1 MITTFLLD
9 RRSSSRICLFLVIA
23 ISFFFKLLSAKAQD
37 DLSIDLNNIEIPE
50 ARLPL
55 CFGLSDISEL
65 PALEICD
72 ALNLDLNVKA
82 RELSEQWVRTK
93 PDSPAAQFALAEVLL
108 TVEGNMPRA
117 LFHLNRAE
125 ELTGYETLE
134 KAVNSGHMPWHY
146 LTLSQLSFVHQ
157 LMGEQIKSLV
167 YLDKLNEIYGLDIE
181 SLRGW
186 PLIKLKQYDAA
197 RQSANRVLQTNDNE
211 RERARAW
218 NTLCAAELASLL
230 PIKSTSACDR
240 TIDGDENNSSRTNNF
255 DTVYLTNA
263 SEVALSLLEIEQAED
278 YLRRATQYLNPNSVA
293 DPWIYMLY
301 LSMNQGRFDEAR
313 NALDSMLLWREQQE
327 PIVSIMNRAEHFLVS
342 ASFLL
347 LAGYAEDAVK
357 LTKTALNQPDR
368 NGSYSADDEQ
378 KDAYAALLNMAAN
391 RAEYQIQLENM
402 ATMDFIGAM
411 QARLNTITLQLN
423 AWRAARRAGSLF
435 AKFEVIQNRL
445 RPYAPL
451 EVHIPEWLEPELV
464 QLIGTG
470 VMSLVM
476 EQARENGAFRLNNG
490 YYYSYRAEIAALD
503 KDYTSVLEAA
513 GNALTLLP
521 EQETLLRARISAR
534 MADAFWKIGQHEE
547 SLNSYAIA
555 LRQDPSI
562 SRRLEASIPVRL
574 DTNGSEF
581 SKQVSKYLLRS
592 PRFQEHENGFNLSVR
607 ETPDLS
613 ICLNARTGNVI
624 SCYAMSTAA
633 NQSSDWNA
641 QELTRNFHVRTF
653 GLGYD
658 ISKAQRSIL
667 LGSSVILSSLINGN
681 PNREDFLKR

>member
-181 SLRGW
+181 PLRGW

-470 VMSLVM
+470 VMSVVL
-476 EQARENGAFRLNNG
+476 EQARENGAFQLNNG

-534 MADAFWKIGQHEE
+534 MADAFWRIGQHEE
-547 SLNSYAIA
+547 SLNSYTIA

-574 DTNGSEF
+574 DANGSEF
-581 SKQVSKYLLRS
+581 SKQVAKYLLRS
-592 PRFQEHENGFNLSVR
+592 PRFHEHENGFNLSVR
-607 ETPDLS
+607 ENPDLS

-624 SCYAMSTAA
+624 SCYTMSTAA

-641 QELTRNFHVRTF
+641 QELTRNFHTRTF

-667 LGSSVILSSLINGN
+667 LGSSVILSSLINDN
-681 PNREDFLKR
+681 QNREAFLNR

>member
-1 MITTFLLD
+1 MITSFLLD
-9 RRSSSRICLFLVIA
+9 RPSSPRICLFLVIA
-23 ISFFFKLLSAKAQD
+23 ITCFFKLLSAKAQD

-55 CFGLSDISEL
+55 CFGLSNISEL

-82 RELSEQWVRTK
+82 RELSERWVRSQ
-93 PDSPAAQFALAEVLL
+93 PESPAAQFALAEVLL

-125 ELTGYETLE
+125 ELTGYQTLE
-134 KAVNSGHMPWHY
+134 KAVNSGLMPWHY

-181 SLRGW
+181 PLRGW

-197 RQSANRVLQTNDNE
+197 RQSANRVLQTSDNE

-240 TIDGDENNSSRTNNF
+240 TIDGDENNSSRVNNF

-313 NALDSMLLWREQQE
+313 NAVDSMLLWREQQE

-470 VMSLVM
+470 VMSVVL
-476 EQARENGAFRLNNG
+476 EQARENGAFQLNNG

-534 MADAFWKIGQHEE
+534 MADAFWRIGQHED
-547 SLNSYAIA
+547 SLNSYTIA

-574 DTNGSEF
+574 DANGSEF
-581 SKQVSKYLLRS
+581 SKQVAKYLLRS
-592 PRFQEHENGFNLSVR
+592 PRFHEHENGFNLSVR
-607 ETPDLS
+607 ENPDLS

-624 SCYAMSTAA
+624 SCYTMSTAA

-641 QELTRNFHVRTF
+641 QELTRNFHTRTF

-667 LGSSVILSSLINGN
+667 LGSSVILSSLINDN
-681 PNREDFLKR
+681 QNREAFLNR

>member
-1 MITTFLLD
+1 MITSFLLD
-9 RRSSSRICLFLVIA
+9 RPSSPRICLFLVIA
-23 ISFFFKLLSAKAQD
+23 ITCFFQLLSSKAQD

-82 RELSEQWVRTK
+82 RELSERWVRSQ
-93 PDSPAAQFALAEVLL
+93 PESPAAQFALAEVLL

-125 ELTGYETLE
+125 ELTGYQTLE
-134 KAVNSGHMPWHY
+134 KAVNSGLMPWHY

-181 SLRGW
+181 PLRGW

-240 TIDGDENNSSRTNNF
+240 TIDGDENNSSRVNNF

-470 VMSLVM
+470 VMSVVL
-476 EQARENGAFRLNNG
+476 EQARENGAFQLNNG

-534 MADAFWKIGQHEE
+534 MADAFWRIGQHEE
-547 SLNSYAIA
+547 SLNSYTIA

-574 DTNGSEF
+574 DANGSEF
-581 SKQVSKYLLRS
+581 SKQVAKYLLRS
-592 PRFQEHENGFNLSVR
+592 PRFHEHENGFNLSVR
-607 ETPDLS
+607 ENPDLS

-624 SCYAMSTAA
+624 SCYTMSTAA

-641 QELTRNFHVRTF
+641 QELTRNFHTRTF

-667 LGSSVILSSLINGN
+667 LGSSVILSSLINDN
-681 PNREDFLKR
+681 QNREAFLNR

>member
-1 MITTFLLD
+1 MITSFLLD
-9 RRSSSRICLFLVIA
+9 RPSSPRICLFLVIA
-23 ISFFFKLLSAKAQD
+23 ITCFFKLLSAKAQD

-55 CFGLSDISEL
+55 CFGLSNISEL

-82 RELSEQWVRTK
+82 RELSERWVRSQ
-93 PDSPAAQFALAEVLL
+93 PESPAAQFALAEVLL

-125 ELTGYETLE
+125 ELTGYQTLE
-134 KAVNSGHMPWHY
+134 KAVNSGLMPWHY

-181 SLRGW
+181 PLRGW

-240 TIDGDENNSSRTNNF
+240 TIDGDENNSSRVNNF

-470 VMSLVM
+470 VMSVVL
-476 EQARENGAFRLNNG
+476 EQARENGAFQLNNG

-574 DTNGSEF
+574 DANGSEF
-581 SKQVSKYLLRS
+581 SKQVAKYLLRS
-592 PRFQEHENGFNLSVR
+592 PRFHEHENGFNLSVR
-607 ETPDLS
+607 ENPDLS

-624 SCYAMSTAA
+624 SCYTMSTAA

-641 QELTRNFHVRTF
+641 QELTRNFHTRTF

-667 LGSSVILSSLINGN
+667 LGSSVILSSLINDN
-681 PNREDFLKR
+681 QNREAFLNR

>member
-117 LFHLNRAE
+117 LFHLSRAE

-134 KAVNSGHMPWHY
+134 TAFNSGYMPWHY
-146 LTLSQLSFVHQ
+146 LTLSQLSLVHQ
-157 LMGEQIKSLV
+157 LMGEQIKSLE

-181 SLRGW
+181 PLRGW

-301 LSMNQGRFDEAR
+301 LNMNQGRFDEAR

-411 QARLNTITLQLN
+411 RARLNSITLQLN

-451 EVHIPEWLEPELV
+451 DVHIPEWLEPELV

-470 VMSLVM
+470 VMSAVL

-503 KDYTSVLEAA
+503 KNYTSVLEAA
-513 GNALTLLP
+513 SNALTLLP

-681 PNREDFLKR
+681 QNREDFLKR

>member
-55 CFGLSDISEL
+55 CFGLSNISEL

-82 RELSEQWVRTK
+82 RELSERWVRSQ
-93 PDSPAAQFALAEVLL
+93 PESPAAQFALAEVLL

-125 ELTGYETLE
+125 ELTGYQTLE
-134 KAVNSGHMPWHY
+134 KAVNSGLMPWHY

-181 SLRGW
+181 PLRGW

-411 QARLNTITLQLN
+411 RARLNSITLQLN

-451 EVHIPEWLEPELV
+451 DVHIPEWLEPELV

-470 VMSLVM
+470 VMSAVL

-681 PNREDFLKR
+681 QNREDFLKR

>member
-1 MITTFLLD
+1 
-9 RRSSSRICLFLVIA
+9 
-23 ISFFFKLLSAKAQD
+23 
-37 DLSIDLNNIEIPE
+37 
-50 ARLPL
+50 
-55 CFGLSDISEL
+55 
-65 PALEICD
+65 
-72 ALNLDLNVKA
+72 
-82 RELSEQWVRTK
+82 
-93 PDSPAAQFALAEVLL
+93 
-108 TVEGNMPRA
+108 
-117 LFHLNRAE
+117 
-125 ELTGYETLE
+125 
-134 KAVNSGHMPWHY
+134 
-146 LTLSQLSFVHQ
+146 
-157 LMGEQIKSLV
+157 
-167 YLDKLNEIYGLDIE
+167 
-181 SLRGW
+181 
-186 PLIKLKQYDAA
+186 
-197 RQSANRVLQTNDNE
+197 VLQTNDNE

-411 QARLNTITLQLN
+411 RVRLNSITLQLN

-451 EVHIPEWLEPELV
+451 DVHIPEWLEPELV

-470 VMSLVM
+470 VMSAIL
-476 EQARENGAFRLNNG
+476 EQARENGAFQLNNG

-681 PNREDFLKR
+681 QNREDFLKR

>member
-117 LFHLNRAE
+117 LFHLSRAE

-134 KAVNSGHMPWHY
+134 TAFNSGYMPWHY
-146 LTLSQLSFVHQ
+146 LTLSQLSLVHQ
-157 LMGEQIKSLV
+157 LMGEQIKSLE

-181 SLRGW
+181 PLRGW

-301 LSMNQGRFDEAR
+301 LNMNQGRFDEAR

-411 QARLNTITLQLN
+411 RARLNSITLQLN

-451 EVHIPEWLEPELV
+451 DVHIPEWLEPELV

-470 VMSLVM
+470 VMSAVL

-681 PNREDFLKR
+681 QNREDFLKR

>member
-117 LFHLNRAE
+117 LFHLSRAE

-134 KAVNSGHMPWHY
+134 TAFNSGYMPWHY
-146 LTLSQLSFVHQ
+146 LTLSQLSLVHQ
-157 LMGEQIKSLV
+157 LMGEQIKSLE

-181 SLRGW
+181 PLRGW

-402 ATMDFIGAM
+402 ATMNFIGAM
-411 QARLNTITLQLN
+411 KARLNSITLQLN

-451 EVHIPEWLEPELV
+451 DVHIPEWLEPELV

-470 VMSLVM
+470 VMSAIL
-476 EQARENGAFRLNNG
+476 EQARENGAFQLNNG

-681 PNREDFLKR
+681 QNREDFLKR